1 MSAESLRIGIV
12 GAGANTR
19 LRHIPGLRAMPGVE
33 IVGVCNRTPE
43 STQDSVDDLGIRHG
57 FASWQELVSSPEI
70 DAVVIG
76 TWPNMHCDIT
86 LAALDAGKHV
96 LTEARMA
103 SDLAQARKM
112 HEAAQSH
119 PELVAQLVPS
129 PFGLEVGPAITRLL
143 NDGYIGDL
151 REAIVIGADDMFW
164 DYSQPL
170 HWRQTSSVSGKNVL
184 ALGILHETLMRFAP
198 PVTQVFAQSTIFEP
212 QRPVLETESFEQVTV
227 PDSVQILTQFEGGGR
242 GVYHLSGTVLHGPGK
257 QIHLYGSRGTVK
269 FIFEDHDRLFLGHP
283 GDDELKEFEV
293 PRDEQGR
300 WQVEEDFVKAI
311 RGESPLGMNDFS
323 IGVQYM
329 EFTEAVHL
337 SAERNQP
344 VSLPLP

>member
-1 MSAESLRIGIV
+1 MSLEALKIGIV

-19 LRHIPGLRAMPGVE
+19 LRHIPGLRAMPAVE

-43 STQDSVDDLGIRHG
+43 STRRAATELGIPKVFTDWR
-57 FASWQELVSSPEI
+57 ELTSSADI

-76 TWPNMHCDIT
+76 TWPNSHCEMT
-86 LAALDAGKHV
+86 LSALAAGKHV

-103 SDLAQARKM
+103 ADLAQAREM
-112 HEAAQSH
+112 YAAAQTH
-119 PELVAQLVPS
+119 PDLVAQLVPS
-129 PFGLEVGPAITRLL
+129 PFGLEVGPAVQRLIK
-143 NDGYIGDL
+143 DGFIGEL

-170 HWRQTSSVSGKNVL
+170 HWRQVKASSGKNIL
-184 ALGILHETLMRFAP
+184 ALGILHETLMRFTP
-198 PVTQVFAQSTIFEP
+198 PVNRVFAQAALFEP
-212 QRPVLETESFEQVTV
+212 TRPVLESETFEPATV
-227 PDSVQILTQFEGGGR
+227 PDSVQVLAQFEGGAR
-242 GVYHLSGTVLHGPGK
+242 GIYHMSGITLFGPGK
-257 QIHLYGSRGTVK
+257 QIHLYGSRGTIK
-269 FIFEDHDRLFLGHP
+269 FVFEGRDRLFLGHP
-283 GDDELKEFEV
+283 GDKEMQEFEV
-293 PRDEQGR
+293 PREDRGG
-300 WQVEEDFVKAI
+300 WQVEADFVNAI

-329 EFTEAVHL
+329 EFTEAVHQ